1 MSCVKGWIVS
11 MLRTSQISGGQ
22 LAALLLVS
30 RLSVAMT
37 YSATRH
43 QLSNGLDFVL
53 SIVLQSVLLLLL
65 FLPLWWFS
73 RRTGGAGTLDYG
85 YLLFGRGG
93 AVLAV
98 MYALICLYVQGV
110 ELIRFRYFVATALS
124 PDMPVV
130 ILCIVLV
137 LAAYSA
143 ALYGIE
149 SLGRAA
155 AIAAVLI
162 AAVIAFIAFALMPE
176 MDAAYFPPFLYDGF
190 SPVIAGTLEETPRTV
205 EIAVLGLL
213 LPYCQKKAGRGVVW
227 WCVLLAVVMTVIQL
241 TVVGVLGDFGGM
253 VMFSYYTAITA
264 AQTSIVQRLDILAVT
279 IWIAALFLKLAL
291 FGLLF
296 MDCLKRLFRRNRS
309 LSETNKKRIYFVVGA
324 ALALLPVI
332 LFGGTAMQEER
343 SLIWSISSVAIG
355 AAAVLVPLI
364 LLLADYCRRR
374 NEARK
379 EHAE

>member
-1 MSCVKGWIVS
+1 
-11 MLRTSQISGGQ
+11 MLSTSQISGGQ

-98 MYALICLYVQGV
+98 IYALICLYVQAV
-110 ELIRFRYFVATALS
+110 ELIRFRYFVTTVLS

-143 ALYGIE
+143 ALYGVE
-149 SLGRAA
+149 SLARAA

-190 SPVIAGTLEETPRTV
+190 SPVIAGFLEETS
-205 EIAVLGLL
+205 
-213 LPYCQKKAGRGVVW
+213 RGFVW
-227 WCVLLAVVMTVIQL
+227 WCVLLAVVMAVIQL
-241 TVVGVLGDFGGM
+241 TTVGVLGDFGGM

-264 AQTSIVQRLDILAVT
+264 AQTSVVQRLDILAVT

-291 FGLLF
+291 FGMLF
-296 MDCLKRLFRRNRS
+296 MDCFKRLFRKNGR
-309 LSETNKKRIYFVVGA
+309 LSETNKKRVCFVIGA
-324 ALALLPVI
+324 VLALLPAI

-343 SLIWSISSVAIG
+343 AVIWSISSAAIG
-355 AAAVLVPLI
+355 VAALLVPLV

-374 NEARK
+374 REARK
-379 EHAE
+379 ENAR

>member
-1 MSCVKGWIVS
+1 
-11 MLRTSQISGGQ
+11 MLSTSQISGGQ

-98 MYALICLYVQGV
+98 IYALICLYVQAV
-110 ELIRFRYFVATALS
+110 ELIRFRYFVTTVLS

-137 LAAYSA
+137 LGSVFRSPVRR
-143 ALYGIE
+143 GIPCP
-149 SLGRAA
+149 AA

-190 SPVIAGTLEETPRTV
+190 SPVIAGLLEETPRTM
-205 EIAVLGLL
+205 EIAVLGLM
-213 LPYCQKKAGRGVVW
+213 LPYCRKKTSRGFVW
-227 WCVLLAVVMTVIQL
+227 WCVLLAVVMAVIQL
-241 TVVGVLGDFGGM
+241 TTVGVLGDFGGM

-264 AQTSIVQRLDILAVT
+264 AQTSVVQRLDILAVT

-291 FGLLF
+291 FGMLF
-296 MDCLKRLFRRNRS
+296 MDCFKRLFRKNGR
-309 LSETNKKRIYFVVGA
+309 LSETNKKRVCFVIGA
-324 ALALLPVI
+324 VLALLPAI

-343 SLIWSISSVAIG
+343 AVIWSISSAAIG
-355 AAAVLVPLI
+355 VAALLVPLV

-374 NEARK
+374 REARK
-379 EHAE
+379 ENAR